1 MSEAELEQH
10 LRAHPEDEAAWLIYG
25 DLLSAQGDPRGELI
39 ALEHE
44 VQSRRKD
51 PKLAALYSAQIA
63 EFRRDWAGPLKR
75 WRIQETWRRGH
86 VERLTLDADVALEE
100 DWPSALAQLF
110 GHRCLRF
117 LQRLTLM
124 LRVPKR
130 DEWAKVFAVI
140 GRSTESLA
148 IKALHLD
155 RNNIAEKG
163 MEALA
168 DSPLVECL
176 ERLELGSSYV
186 GSLGLERFFGRVELS
201 TLKSLSM
208 WGQMIETRGL
218 LALAHM
224 EAPKLEQLTL
234 SSCAIDDSAL
244 QLLSRE
250 GEFPK
255 LKTFELGGNDVS
267 ESGLEALL
275 RAPGFSG
282 LIGLGLRMNRLSER
296 SLQILSASALGAQLE
311 HLDLS
316 DNRFG
321 EGQQRSEVM
330 RLHQLSSLKLA
341 YSELSLQDACALI
354 ASIELPKLRVL
365 DLSRTRLQP
374 GRALRAK
381 GFAELHALSLSFCM
395 LQNAG
400 LELVLETFE
409 LRQLNTLDVRGNR
422 LTGKGVIGLLTRL
435 QNAPV
440 LDLNLSFNQVGVT
453 GTKALVR
460 SQLGSGLQ
468 TLSLQA
474 CGLTEKSIKAL
485 AKSSSF
491 GSLRQLD
498 LRSNMLTEGA
508 FDALLD
514 APWLGGLESLKLD
527 VHSLSK
533 AQQLRLSKVTQIL

>member
-1 MSEAELEQH
+1 MSEVELERH
-10 LRAHPEDEAAWLIYG
+10 LRAHPEDESAWLVYG

-44 VQSRRKD
+44 AQARRND
-51 PKLAALYSAQIA
+51 PRLSALYSALVE
-63 EFRRDWAGPLKR
+63 EFRRGWAGPLKR

-86 VERLTLDADVALEE
+86 VERMTLDADVALEE
-100 DWPSALAQLF
+100 DWSSALAQLF

-117 LQRLTLM
+117 LQRLTLR

-130 DEWAKVFAVI
+130 DEWAEVFAVI

-148 IKALHLD
+148 VRALDLD

-176 ERLELGSSYV
+176 ERLELGSSYI

-201 TLKSLSM
+201 KLKSLSM
-208 WGQMIETRGL
+208 WGQMIEARGL

-224 EAPKLEQLTL
+224 KAPNLEQLTL

-255 LKTFELGGNDVS
+255 LNTLEIGGNDVS
-267 ESGLEALL
+267 ESGLETLL

-282 LIGLGLRMNRLSER
+282 LTRLGLRMNRLSER
-296 SLQILSASALGAQLE
+296 SLQILSESALGSQLE

-321 EGQQRSEVM
+321 EGQPRSEVM
-330 RLHQLSSLKLA
+330 RLQRLSTLKLA
-341 YSELSLQDACALI
+341 YSELSLQDVCALI
-354 ASIELPKLRVL
+354 ASIELPKLRAL
-365 DLSRTRLQP
+365 ELGRTRLQP
-374 GRALRAK
+374 GRALRAEIL
-381 GFAELHALSLSFCM
+381 AELHALSLSFCM

-400 LELVLETFE
+400 LELLLESFE

-440 LDLNLSFNQVGVT
+440 IDLNLSLNQVGIT

-460 SQLGSGLQ
+460 SRLASGLQ
-468 TLSLQA
+468 NLSLQA
-474 CGLTEKSIKAL
+474 CGLTEKSIKVL

-491 GSLRQLD
+491 ESLQQLD

-508 FDALLD
+508 FDALLN
-514 APWLGGLESLKLD
+514 APWLGGLEDLKLD
-527 VHSLSK
+527 VQSLSK
-533 AQQLRLSKVTQIL
+533 AQQLRLSKVAQLL